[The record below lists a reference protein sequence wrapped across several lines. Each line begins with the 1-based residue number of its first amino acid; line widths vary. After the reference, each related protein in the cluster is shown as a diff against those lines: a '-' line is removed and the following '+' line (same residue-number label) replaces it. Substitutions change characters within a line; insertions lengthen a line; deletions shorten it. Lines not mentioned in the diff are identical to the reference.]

1 MARRNRRRAK
11 TRTVTRRRRRLPS
24 RKKVSKSI
32 GSQWGKISK
41 GAGVL
46 AFLSNVTGSDMAASA
61 GQPIGARAQN
71 FLNSLSGRVTG
82 FTPFKNAA
90 GANIPQTISLDNI
103 FNKWT
108 GIGGASF
115 IYGLLPLKQ
124 LPHKGKA
131 KTLGKSLLSAGILSG
146 LFMPGSGNPHNT
158 NLISSRPALALS
170 STEVSYT

>member
-1 MARRNRRRAK
+1 LARRNRRAR

-103 FNKWT
+103 FNKWS
-108 GIGGASF
+108 GIGAASF
-115 IYGLLPLKQ
+115 IYGLLPIKQ
-124 LPHKGKA
+124 LPHKSKA
-131 KTLGKSLLSAGILSG
+131 KTLGKSLLTSGILSG
-146 LFMPGSGNPHNT
+146 LFMPGNPHTT
-158 NLISSRPALALS
+158 NLLS
-170 STEVSYT
+170 STPAMVVSSSEVSYT

>member
-1 MARRNRRRAK
+1 LARRKGAR

-46 AFLSNVTGSDMAASA
+46 AFLSNVTGSDMSASA

-71 FLNSLSGRVTG
+71 FGNSLLGRISGY
-82 FTPFKNAA
+82 TPFKNAA
-90 GANIPQTISLDNI
+90 GANTPQTIGIDGI
-103 FNKWT
+103 FNKWS
-108 GIGGASF
+108 GIGLSSF
-115 IYGLLPLKQ
+115 VYGMLPIKQ

-131 KTLGKSLLSAGILSG
+131 KTLGKSLLTAGILSG
-146 LFMPGSGNPHNT
+146 IFMPTNT
-158 NLISSRPALALS
+158 HSNLISPSRAITVS
-170 STEVSYT
+170 SSEVSYT

>member
-1 MARRNRRRAK
+1 LARRGRRRRAR
-11 TRTVTRRRRRLPS
+11 TRTVTRRRRNVTKR
-24 RKKVSKSI
+24 VGKSI

-46 AFLSNVTGSDMAASA
+46 AFLSNVTGSDMAAST

-103 FNKWT
+103 FNKWS
-108 GIGGASF
+108 GIGAASF
-115 IYGLLPLKQ
+115 IYGLLPIKQ
-124 LPHKGKA
+124 LPHKSKA

-146 LFMPGSGNPHNT
+146 LFMPGNPHTT
-158 NLISSRPALALS
+158 NLLTTSPAMVVSSS
-170 STEVSYT
+170 EVSYT

>member
-1 MARRNRRRAK
+1 M
-11 TRTVTRRRRRLPS
+11 
-24 RKKVSKSI
+24 
-32 GSQWGKISK
+32 
-41 GAGVL
+41 
-46 AFLSNVTGSDMAASA
+46 AFLSNVTGHDMAASA

-90 GANIPQTISLDNI
+90 GANIPQTISIDGI
-103 FNKWT
+103 FNKWS
-108 GIGGASF
+108 GIGAASF
-115 IYGLLPLKQ
+115 IYGLLPVKQ

-158 NLISSRPALALS
+158 NLLTPSRAITVSSS
-170 STEVSYT
+170 EVSYT

>member
-1 MARRNRRRAK
+1 MARRKGAR

-46 AFLSNVTGSDMAASA
+46 AFLSNVTGSDMSASA

-71 FLNSLSGRVTG
+71 FGNSLLGRITG

-90 GANIPQTISLDNI
+90 GANTPQTISIDGI
-103 FNKWT
+103 FNKWS
-108 GIGGASF
+108 GIGAASF
-115 IYGLLPLKQ
+115 IYGLLPVKQ

-146 LFMPGSGNPHNT
+146 LFMPSGNPHNT
-158 NLISSRPALALS
+158 NLLTSRPTLALS

>member
-1 MARRNRRRAK
+1 MAKRGRRAK

-46 AFLSNVTGSDMAASA
+46 AFLSNVTGSDMSASA
-61 GQPIGARAQN
+61 GQPIAARGAN
-71 FLNSLSGRVTG
+71 FVISLLGIITG

-90 GANIPQTISLDNI
+90 GANTPQTIGIDGI
-103 FNKWT
+103 FNKWS
-108 GIGGASF
+108 GIGLGSI
-115 IYGLLPLKQ
+115 IYGMLPIRK

-131 KTLGKSLLSAGILSG
+131 STLGKNLLTAGILSG
-146 LFMPGSGNPHNT
+146 LFMSTNNHT
-158 NLISSRPALALS
+158 SNLISSTPITVTS
-170 STEVSYT
+170 SEVSYT